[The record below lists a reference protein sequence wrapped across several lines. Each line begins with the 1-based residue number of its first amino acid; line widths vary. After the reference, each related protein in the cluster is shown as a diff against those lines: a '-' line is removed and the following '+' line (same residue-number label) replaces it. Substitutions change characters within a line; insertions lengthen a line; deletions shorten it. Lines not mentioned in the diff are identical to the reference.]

1 MKWHKNGAQ
10 KKPPT
15 LSLVALMDIFTVLV
29 FFLMFNVHNEQA
41 VNIGEVSNLP
51 ASTQAVD
58 ILKPEAKVDTLEILD
73 DQSVMFNGQPVEA
86 EDEALTTLISSYCE
100 QAETEGKDTD
110 CHALAI
116 EAPDDMSYLFVN
128 RFVELGKTLNFQNI
142 YLIVTQRH

>member
-1 MKWHKNGAQ
+1 MKSHKN
-10 KKPPT
+10 KVRKRPPT

-41 VNIGEVSNLP
+41 INVGEVANLP

-73 DQSVMFNGQPVEA
+73 EQSVMFNGQQVKT
-86 EDEALTTLISSYCE
+86 EDDDALSTLITSYCE
-100 QAETEGKDTD
+100 RAETRSTD
-110 CHALAI
+110 CNALAI
-116 EAPDDMSYLFVN
+116 EAPNDMSYLLVN
-128 RFVELGKTLNFQNI
+128 RFVELGKTLNFQKI